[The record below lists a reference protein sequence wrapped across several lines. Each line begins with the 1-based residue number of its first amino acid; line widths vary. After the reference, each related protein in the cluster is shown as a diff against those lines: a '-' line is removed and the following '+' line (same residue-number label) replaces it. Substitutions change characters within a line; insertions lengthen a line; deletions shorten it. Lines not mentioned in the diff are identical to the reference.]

1 MSDEPYPIDIDS
13 IRRAFPPGI
22 EAPPLLLD
30 FAGWLGGR
38 PWGSAGCFS
47 LVGAFS
53 DSAPIV
59 DGSPL
64 RDQFALFAR
73 LPEGSVVGA
82 WYGLGG
88 RAANAPIV
96 VLGSEGQHEIIA
108 TSLEGLL
115 AKIALQRFEE
125 DDEWT
130 DFTPHED
137 AEDATDELADWLAE
151 RLDFKDLGVKNLEK
165 LAEPRAGLPD
175 FGGWMEKW
183 CRDREEFWAAHPMT
197 IELSKHLTAHRP
209 AGKTP
214 WDNTHFDVA
223 IVGRQYQMRVL
234 RRGWQPVEEAAA
246 IDPLLRGLRD
256 ERWRA
261 QNNLGLWYSMS
272 FVMSAN
278 GRILPSFDYET
289 RPMIG
294 DALADLAEAKAD
306 LRRAPRPERWV
317 PAWLATA

>member
-1 MSDEPYPIDIDS
+1 MSDEPYPINLAS
-13 IRRAFPPGI
+13 VRRAFPPGI
-22 EAPPLLLD
+22 EVPPLLLD
-30 FAGWLGGR
+30 FAGWLDGR

-47 LVGAFS
+47 LVGDFT
-53 DSAPIV
+53 DLAPIV

-64 RDQFALFAR
+64 RDQFALFMR
-73 LPEGSVVGA
+73 LPEGSVVGC
-82 WYGLGG
+82 WYGTGG
-88 RAANAPIV
+88 RADKAPIV

-108 TSLEGLL
+108 ASLEGLL

-125 DDEWT
+125 DGEWT

-137 AEDATDELADWLAE
+137 VDDATDEFADWLVR
-151 RLDFKDLGVKNLEK
+151 RLDFKGLGVKNLEK
-165 LAEPRAGLPD
+165 LAEPPVGLPD
-175 FGGWMEKW
+175 FGGWMAKW
-183 CRDREEFWAAHPMT
+183 CGDREEFWAAHPMT
-197 IELSKHLTAHRP
+197 IELAKHLTAHLP
-209 AGKTP
+209 VGKNP

-223 IVGRQYQMRVL
+223 IVGRQYQVRVL
-234 RRGWQPVEEAAA
+234 RRGWQPVEDAAV
-246 IDPLLRGLRD
+246 IEPLLRELRD
-256 ERWRA
+256 ERCRA

-294 DALADLAEAKAD
+294 DAPADLAEASAD

-317 PAWLATA
+317 PAWLASP

>member
-1 MSDEPYPIDIDS
+1 VAALTDEPYRIDIDS

-30 FAGWLGGR
+30 FAGWLDGR
-38 PWGSAGCFS
+38 PWGSVGCFS
-47 LVGAFS
+47 LVGDFS

-73 LPEGSVVGA
+73 LPEGSVVGC
-82 WYGLGG
+82 WYGIGG

-108 TSLEGLL
+108 ATLEGLL
-115 AKIALQRFEE
+115 AKIAVQRFERDE
-125 DDEWT
+125 EWT

-137 AEDATDELADWLAE
+137 AEDATDELADWLTE
-151 RLDFKDLGVKNLEK
+151 RLGGKELEF
-165 LAEPRAGLPD
+165 LAGPPTGLPD
-175 FGGWMEKW
+175 FGRWMAKW
-183 CRDREEFWAAHPMT
+183 CSDREEFWAAHPTMV
-197 IELSKHLTAHRP
+197 ELAHHLAAHRP

-214 WDNTHFDVA
+214 WDTTRFEVA
-223 IVGRQYQMRVL
+223 MAGSQYQVRVL
-234 RRGWQPVEEAAA
+234 RRGRQPIEEAAA
-246 IDPLLRGLRD
+246 IEPLLRGLRD

-261 QNNLGLWYSMS
+261 QNNLGLWFSMY
-272 FVMSAN
+272 FTMSAD

-294 DALADLAEAKAD
+294 ETPADLAEARAD
-306 LRRAPRPERWV
+306 LRRAPRPSRWI
-317 PAWLATA
+317 PAWLTSA

>member
-1 MSDEPYPIDIDS
+1 MSEI
-13 IRRAFPPGI
+13 
-22 EAPPLLLD
+22 
-30 FAGWLGGR
+30 
-38 PWGSAGCFS
+38 
-47 LVGAFS
+47 S

-82 WYGLGG
+82 WYGIGG

-108 TSLEGLL
+108 ASLEGLL
-115 AKIALQRFEE
+115 AKIAMQQFERDE
-125 DDEWT
+125 EWT

-137 AEDATDELADWLAE
+137 SEDATDELADWLIE
-151 RLDFKDLGVKNLEK
+151 RLGGKELEF
-165 LAEPRAGLPD
+165 LAGPPTGLPD
-175 FGGWMEKW
+175 FGRWMAKW
-183 CRDREEFWAAHPMT
+183 CSDREEFWAAHPAMV
-197 IELSKHLTAHRP
+197 ELAHHLAAHRP
-209 AGKTP
+209 AGKKP
-214 WDNTHFDVA
+214 WDTTHFEVA
-223 IVGRQYQMRVL
+223 MAGSQYQVRVL

-246 IDPLLRGLRD
+246 IEPLLRGLRD

-289 RPMIG
+289 RPKIG
-294 DALADLAEAKAD
+294 DAPAEVAEAKAD
-306 LRRAPRPERWV
+306 LRRAPRPQRWV
-317 PAWLATA
+317 PAWLADCQGGSNVRRCRASRIDRRARSSR